1 MLKRLLREPLV
12 HFALLGATIFA
23 AWSLMSARDAVPRD
37 AIVVSA
43 GKIEHLEALFERTWQ
58 RPPARAELEGV
69 VDDFVREE
77 VAYRQGL
84 LAGLDRDDTIIR
96 RRLRQKLEFIAEDF
110 ASRVEPSDA
119 ELEAYLREHPE
130 DFALDTRLTLR
141 QVYLDPEQ
149 HADLEAEVRELRI
162 ALDGD
167 PSLDAAVLGDRILL
181 EHGYAEL
188 SLRDVANL
196 FGPQFA
202 TAIVNLELGAWQGP
216 VESGYGTHIVFVDKR
231 IEGRLPE
238 LSEIRSHVL
247 LEWDNARRQEASEDF
262 YSELIER
269 YETVIEWPEDSAQEE
284 AR

>member
-1 MLKRLLREPLV
+1 MKRILKEPLL
-12 HFALLGATIFA
+12 HFLVLGAALFVA
-23 AWSLMSARDAVPRD
+23 FSFLSNRDETSRG

-43 GKIEHLEALFERTWQ
+43 GKIEHLSALFERTWQ
-58 RPPARAELEGV
+58 RPPIRDELEALIN
-69 VDDFVREE
+69 DYIREE
-77 VAYRQGL
+77 AAYREGM
-84 LAGLDRDDTIIR
+84 AVGLDRDDTIIR
-96 RRLRQKLEFIAEDF
+96 RRIRQKLEFIAEDLVGQ
-110 ASRVEPSDA
+110 VEPNDD
-119 ELEAYLREHPE
+119 ELAAYLAANPDRFRVDP
-130 DFALDTRLTLR
+130 TLTFR
-141 QVYLDPEQ
+141 QIYFNRGESVENDARKL
-149 HADLEAEVRELRI
+149 LTTLN
-162 ALDGD
+162 GD
-167 PSLDAAVLGDRILL
+167 PSLDASQHGDRILL

>member
-23 AWSLMSARDAVPRD
+23 AWSLVSARDAVPRD

-69 VDDFVREE
+69 VQDFVREE

-167 PSLDAAVLGDRILL
+167 PSLDAAELGDRILL
-181 EHGYAEL
+181 EHAY
-188 SLRDVANL
+188 RDVAERDLAHL
-196 FGPQFA
+196 FGAPFA
-202 TAIVNLELGAWQGP
+202 QAVSELEPGSWHGAIR
-216 VESGYGTHIVFVDKR
+216 SSYGVHLVRVDAR
-231 IEGRLPE
+231 TEGRVPGLAE
-238 LSEIRSHVL
+238 VRDAVRR
-247 LEWDNARRQEASEDF
+247 EWDNVRRKEGLEEF
-262 YSELIER
+262 YRELLAR
-269 YETVIEWPEDSAQEE
+269 YEVRIEWPDAS
-284 AR
+284 